1 MPEKCRWCVGPGEC
15 DAWPCSMAKEA
26 DKNGF
31 FTPDLTVKELLKA
44 SHDTAKQK
52 GWWEKERPFGDQVA
66 NFHGEVSE
74 AWEEYRK
81 FGLDPAKFLYF
92 VDGKPEGI
100 AAELADVFI
109 RIADTCE
116 HYGIDL
122 TEAIRVKLEYNKTR
136 PYRHGNKLA

>member
-1 MPEKCRWCVGPGEC
+1 MTIE
-15 DAWPCSMAKEA
+15 
-26 DKNGF
+26 
-31 FTPDLTVKELLKA
+31 ELLKE
-44 SHDTAKQK
+44 SHRTAGQK

-92 VDGKPEGI
+92 IDGKPEGI

-109 RIADTCE
+109 CIADTCE